1 MVIWSKYPE
10 SNTKEARTN
19 LTYSTESRSHLL
31 YCYCSVLITR
41 KHRKHVEV
49 MLQLNWELASE

>member
-19 LTYSTESRSHLL
+19 LTYSIESRSHLL

-41 KHRKHVEV
+41 KHVEV